1 MRIKDIYDKCLELE
15 LETGDSIELITNGRS
30 RKGVFESAI
39 LDQKSYTFSFVDL
52 EPVTV
57 KYEHRKGSDEL
68 PYRSI
73 DRWKPSDEFD
83 KLVVSKIKEDLSK
96 GTFRYRH

>member
-15 LETGDSIELITNGRS
+15 LETGDSIELITNGKS
-30 RKGVFESAI
+30 IKGVLESAI
-39 LDQKSYTFSFVDL
+39 LDQKGYTFSYVNL

-57 KYEHRKGSDEL
+57 IFEYRKDSDEL
-68 PYRSI
+68 PYRGI
-73 DRWKPSDEFD
+73 DRWEPSDEFD

-96 GTFRYRH
+96 GTSRYRH